1 MNGSNYFAVVIRKT
15 YLNIRKCFLPK
26 DKKEHVELTLNR
38 HIYISSIFSKENFG
52 LFCFKEQKIKI
63 LIFFFEIF

>member
-15 YLNIRKCFLPK
+15 YLNIRKFFLAK
-26 DKKEHVELTLNR
+26 GKREHVELTLNR
-38 HIYISSIFSKENFG
+38 RIYISPVFSKEKFG